1 MQRLER
7 HVWHMED
14 SFYGVK
20 MKKREK
26 IRVLIGIPGFD
37 GHWKG
42 AAVVSGGLKDA
53 GMEVIYVGQ
62 QQPENIAA
70 AAIQEDVDVV
80 GLSIYAAGHIR
91 LIKKVLNALKEIGG
105 EEIILIVGGVIPQPD
120 IPRLKDLGVA
130 EVFPPG
136 SSMNKIVQYIQEKVA

>member
-1 MQRLER
+1 
-7 HVWHMED
+7 MED
-14 SFYGVK
+14 SFQGVR
-20 MKKREK
+20 MKARDK
-26 IRVLIGIPGFD
+26 IRVLMAIPGFD

-42 AAVVSGGLKDA
+42 AAVVSRGLKDA

-62 QQPENIAA
+62 QQPENIAE

-91 LIKKVLNALKEIGG
+91 LIRKVLAALRTKGL
-105 EEIILIVGGVIPQPD
+105 EEVRVIVGGVIPHPD
-120 IPRLKDLGVA
+120 IPRLKDLGVT

-136 SSMNKIVQYIQEKVA
+136 SPINNIVECIRQGAQG